1 MFKSLVEKFD
11 KMMMAVTFAEAG
23 EHDKALD
30 IAYGRPEEANQRK
43 LRKEVQEEKRPR
55 LYS

>member
-30 IAYGRPEEANQRK
+30 IAYGRPEETNQRK
-43 LRKEVQEEKRPR
+43 LRKEAQEEKRPR

>member
-1 MFKSLVEKFD
+1 MFKNLVEKFD

-30 IAYGRPEEANQRK
+30 IAYRRTEKANQRK
-43 LRKEVQEEKRPR
+43 LRKEVQEENRPR